1 MTSQIFLA
9 KNTGQA
15 PVSRLD
21 KGRGNSLVCYI
32 KKKRKKKKA
41 KDRFLNKEK
50 KMLGQKMTATS
61 SSLCKLKSLKRA
73 GGRE

>member
-32 KKKRKKKKA
+32 KKKKKKKA
-41 KDRFLNKEK
+41 KDRFLNEEK